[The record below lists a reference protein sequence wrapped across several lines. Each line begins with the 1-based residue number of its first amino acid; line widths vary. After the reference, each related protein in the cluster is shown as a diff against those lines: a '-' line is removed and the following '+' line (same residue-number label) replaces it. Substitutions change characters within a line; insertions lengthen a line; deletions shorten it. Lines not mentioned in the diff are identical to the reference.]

1 MIPMK
6 AITALIFSVLLPLAG
21 LPLSGCSSSPDQRS
35 TGQTFDDAGIT
46 ARVKTAIARDASIGE
61 AMDVN
66 VNTYRGVVQL
76 SGFVDS
82 PEAIKRAGEIAQGG
96 SGVQSV
102 ANALRVKPKRTE

>member
-1 MIPMK
+1 MK
-6 AITALIFSVLLPLAG
+6 AITAVLLALLLPLAG

-66 VNTYRGVVQL
+66 VTTFRGVVQL

-82 PEAIKRAGEIAQGG
+82 PVAIKRAGEIAQAVN
-96 SGVQSV
+96 GVQSV
-102 ANALRVKPKRTE
+102 ENTLRVKPQRSD

>member
-1 MIPMK
+1 MK
-6 AITALIFSVLLPLAG
+6 ALTVVLLALLPLAG
-21 LPLSGCSSSPDQRS
+21 LPLAGCSSSPDQRS

-61 AMDVN
+61 AMSLN

-82 PEAIKRAGEIAQGG
+82 TDAIERAGEIAQGV

-102 ANALRVKPKRTE
+102 ENTLRVKPKQTD